1 MTQDLVDTADE
12 ATPAPA
18 APWPN
23 RARAA
28 VLRRLDP
35 RSFPD
40 PRDLPEWWRGKQGQR
55 IHIVA
60 VLLLTLVTTAIY
72 AVYLLMRYYNG
83 DTGLLDLGIYD
94 QAIRSYA
101 HFTGPHSPVVGL
113 VNAHDLGNLQLSDH
127 FTPLLMAFV
136 PFYWIHDSPTTLL
149 VGTAVL
155 CAAAIP
161 PIWMFT
167 RRALGT
173 TAAYLVAVVYA
184 VAWETQAQLWFAF
197 HEVAFTAPIIAWML
211 ERAQAGKRRQAAAI
225 SLILLL
231 VKDDMGFLV
240 AAFGIYL
247 LFSKGWSRPQWM
259 RRERLLGAA
268 ALVVGGFAMVLLV
281 NKVLIP
287 YFGGSPQRNWTYQQ
301 YGSSPGQMVKY
312 MLEHPL
318 RVFHNSITP
327 AEKTETLLWLFLPV
341 LFLSLLS
348 PITLLGLPLL
358 AERYLSNNT
367 MYWGMDLHYNSFL
380 TVILLLG
387 AVDGAARLCRW
398 AARVPAVGAKRAGLI
413 GLVWALGAT
422 AVSLDSMPR
431 WQMWEM
437 TTSAFWH
444 STRQPEVIAERKA
457 AAKVPDGALVASV
470 GNAGVFLLDRT
481 TVFMWSYPGD
491 RTTVI
496 PPWVV
501 ANVKHAI
508 YPFRTVQDQIKQVNE
523 LKAAGYVAVYQRDG
537 YVVLHHP

>member
-12 ATPAPA
+12 ATPATADSPNRIA
-18 APWPN
+18 AGVLCGVHGLDPRNLPGWW
-23 RARAA
+23 RARA
-28 VLRRLDP
+28 
-35 RSFPD
+35 
-40 PRDLPEWWRGKQGQR
+40 GQR

-60 VLLLTLVTTAIY
+60 VTLLTLTTTAVY

-83 DTGLLDLGIYD
+83 STGLLDLGIYD
-94 QAIRSYA
+94 QAIRGYS

-127 FTPLLMAFV
+127 FTPLLMVFV
-136 PFYWIHDSPTTLL
+136 PFYWIHDAPTTLL

-197 HEVAFTAPIIAWML
+197 HEVALTAPVIAWML

-231 VKDDMGFLV
+231 IKDDMGFLV

-247 LFSKGWSRPQWM
+247 LFSKGFDRPQWT
-259 RRERLLGAA
+259 RREQLVGAVG
-268 ALVVGGFAMVLLV
+268 LVVGGILMVLLV

-287 YFGGSPQRNWTYQQ
+287 HFGGSPERNWTYQQ
-301 YGSSPGQMVKY
+301 FGSSPGQMFKY
-312 MLEHPL
+312 TLEHPL
-318 RVFHNSITP
+318 RVFHYVITP
-327 AEKTETLLWLFLPV
+327 AEKMETLLWLFLPV
-341 LFLSLLS
+341 LFLCLLS

-358 AERYLSNNT
+358 AERYLSNNS

-380 TVILLLG
+380 TIILLLG
-387 AVDGAARLCRW
+387 AVDGAARLSQWVGRIP
-398 AARVPAVGAKRAGLI
+398 RVDAKRAGLV
-413 GLVWALGAT
+413 GLAWAVAAT
-422 AVSLDSMPR
+422 GVSLQSLPR

-444 STRQPEVIAERKA
+444 STRQPQVVAERKA

-470 GNAGVFLLDRT
+470 GDAGVFLLDRT
-481 TVFMWSYPGD
+481 TVFMWSHPGD
-491 RTTVI
+491 RTTVV
-496 PPWVV
+496 PPWIV
-501 ANVKHAI
+501 ANVSRTI
-508 YPFRTVQDQIKQVNE
+508 YPFGDVQDQIKQVNA
-523 LKAAGYVAVYQRDG
+523 LKAAGYKTVYQRDG